1 MPRKQQD
8 GPVTLRRKSLVD
20 GRASLYLDIY
30 LDGRRSYEFL
40 KLHLVREKT
49 RADKEQNRQTL
60 QLANAIR
67 ARRIVEI
74 QSGRFGFRAPRHI
87 GVADFFDECAEEA
100 ERKVTEATAGLWR
113 ACRRHVAD
121 YCGGKSVP
129 LSSVSSGWVDGFAD
143 FLRGRG
149 LSGGSVQ
156 QYVAKLRCCLN
167 KAVARELISPAVLAG
182 TAHIRKEDA
191 ERMYLT
197 VDELRR
203 LTATP
208 CGRADVR
215 AAFLFSCLT
224 GLRHSDIEA
233 MRWGDVTRHGG
244 MTRVVF
250 RQRKTHNLE
259 YLDISPEA
267 ERYMGERRADDE
279 RVFPLGVCHAGVNR
293 CIGKWTEAAGIA
305 KHITFHCARHTFA
318 TLMLELD
325 VDIYTVSK
333 LLGHA
338 DISTTQIYAK
348 VVDKKKQRAVGLI
361 PSIEAG
367 DGRKRGGK

>member
-1 MPRKQQD
+1 MPRKKQD
-8 GPVTLRRKSLVD
+8 GPVSLRRKSLVD
-20 GRASLYLDIY
+20 GRTSLYLDIY
-30 LDGRRSYEFL
+30 IDGRRSYEFL
-40 KLHLVREKT
+40 KLHLVKEKT
-49 RADKEQNRQTL
+49 KADKDHNRQIL

-67 ARRIVEI
+67 ARRIIEI
-74 QSGRFGFRAPRHI
+74 QSGRFGFRSPRRMN
-87 GVADFFDECAEEA
+87 VVEFFDECAEEA
-100 ERKVTEATAGLWR
+100 ERKVAKATAGLWR
-113 ACRRHVAD
+113 SCRRHVSD
-121 YCGGKSVP
+121 YCGGKRVA

-149 LSGGSVQ
+149 LSSGSVQ
-156 QYVAKLRCCLN
+156 QYVAKLRCALN
-167 KAVARELISPAVLAG
+167 KAVAQELISPSVLAG
-182 TAHIRKEDA
+182 ASHVRKEDA

-208 CGRADVR
+208 CERADVR

-244 MTRVVF
+244 MTRIVF
-250 RQRKTHNLE
+250 RQRKTHSLE

-267 ERYMGERRADDE
+267 ERYMGERRPDDE

-293 CIGKWTEAAGIA
+293 CLGKWTDAAGIA

-338 DISTTQIYAK
+338 DISTTQVYAK

-361 PSIEAG
+361 PSIET
-367 DGRKRGGK
+367 DSGRKRSGK